1 MRKRDKGPSAAWPR
15 WIRLQKEKDGGAV
28 EAAIAEQKALELK
41 YPLTRA
47 GKRKTTEQENYA
59 RARSD
64 WFFGQSSRGSYR
76 SQTERS

>member
-47 GKRKTTEQENYA
+47 GKRKTTEEAIA
-59 RARSD
+59 RRPSVPEQVYNKL
-64 WFFGQSSRGSYR
+64 FG
-76 SQTERS
+76 